1 MRVSY
6 GAPMI
11 ATKIRP
17 FGLSILAV
25 AVLAGAGCGESEA
38 ESAKSDVEAAVK
50 EYATALKDKDY
61 DKACASI
68 TEASRKLVEMQ
79 GGQGGGECP
88 AILKQAADA
97 GQIGDI
103 PDEEDVEFSSVKVT
117 GDNATVKIKGGDQP
131 AKLKKE
137 GDEWKFDFGQQ

>member
-1 MRVSY
+1 
-6 GAPMI
+6 MI
-11 ATKIRP
+11 VTKIRP

-25 AVLAGAGCGESEA
+25 AALAGAGCGESDA
-38 ESAKSDVEAAVK
+38 ESAKSEVESAVK

-61 DKACASI
+61 DKACDSI
-68 TEASRKLVEMQ
+68 TVASRKLVESQ
-79 GGQGGGECP
+79 GGEGGGKCP
-88 AILKQAADA
+88 AILKQVADA

-103 PDEEDVEFSSVKVT
+103 PDEEKIKFSSVKVT
-117 GDNATVKIKGGDQP
+117 GNNATVKIEGGDQP

>member
-1 MRVSY
+1 
-6 GAPMI
+6 MI
-11 ATKIRP
+11 ATKLRP
-17 FGLSILAV
+17 FGLSILA
-25 AVLAGAGCGESEA
+25 AAALAGAGCGESEA
-38 ESAKSDVEAAVK
+38 ESAKSDVESAVK

-61 DKACASI
+61 DKACDSI
-68 TEASRKLVEMQ
+68 TDASRKLVESQ
-79 GGQGGGECP
+79 GGGQGGGKCP
-88 AILKQAADA
+88 EILKQAADA

-117 GDNATVKIKGGDQP
+117 GDEATVKIKGGDQP